1 MRKITI
7 LEPHIANQI
16 AAGEVVERP
25 ASVIKELVENSIDAQ
40 ASSITIEIINGGL
53 DYIRVSDNGTGI
65 TSKDTKL
72 EFDRNATSKISEQAD
87 LVQIATLGFRGEAL
101 ASIASVSQVEL
112 KTYFAGEE
120 LGTHLRLEG
129 GEHKLYKSIACHS
142 QVHRRTRPY
151 KRIRR
156 SG

>member
-53 DYIRVSDNGTGI
+53 DYIRPHCP
-65 TSKDTKL
+65 
-72 EFDRNATSKISEQAD
+72 SEM
-87 LVQIATLGFRGEAL
+87 L
-101 ASIASVSQVEL
+101 
-112 KTYFAGEE
+112 
-120 LGTHLRLEG
+120 
-129 GEHKLYKSIACHS
+129 
-142 QVHRRTRPY
+142 
-151 KRIRR
+151 
-156 SG
+156 